1 MANKEHVEIL
11 LQGAEVW
18 NSWREKNSETKPDLS
33 QVNLINADLSR
44 ANLDGADLT
53 RADLSK
59 AQLSHSSLFGANLE
73 SATLILA
80 DLLGA
85 VANDANL
92 SGVSFFGAFLF
103 GTRMK
108 GANLDG
114 ANLLGATLMGA
125 DLSGAT
131 LRGAHLMA
139 ANFHEANLTGADLTG
154 SDLTAASLVGT
165 RVEAA
170 IFENCMVH
178 GISAWNLDGAPKSQK
193 NLCIT
198 ARGESPIKVNELE
211 HAQLCNLLAYSAG
224 LSELLKQ
231 APRIGLIVGRFN
243 ADRADSLAVIQ
254 RGLLSR
260 GYLPVFVETDRPVW
274 RGITKS
280 LSPFLA
286 LARFVIVDLTGLRN
300 AGSVVQ
306 PLITQQPQ
314 LPIVPIL
321 EGASSTGSAA
331 GTLPSQESVL
341 EVSRYGGG
349 PNLGTEDVIR
359 WISLAEQK
367 SAELRSPNH

>member
-18 NSWREKNSETKPDLS
+18 NSWREKNPKTKPDLS

-44 ANLDGADLT
+44 ANLDGADLR

-59 AQLSHSSLFGANLE
+59 AQLSHASLFGANLE

-114 ANLLGATLMGA
+114 ANLLGTTLMGA

-139 ANFHEANLTGADLTG
+139 ANFHEANLTGSDLTG

-165 RVEAA
+165 RVQDA
-170 IFENCMVH
+170 IFEDCMVH
-178 GISAWNLDGAPKSQK
+178 GISAWNLDGLPKSQK

-198 ARGESPIKVNELE
+198 ARGESPIKVNKLE
-211 HAQLCNLLAYSAG
+211 HAQLCNLLAYSEG
-224 LSELLKQ
+224 LSAFLKQ
-231 APRIGLIVGRFN
+231 VPRIGLIIGRFN
-243 ADRADSLAVIQ
+243 ADRAASLEVIQ

-260 GYLPVFVETDRPVW
+260 GYLPLCVETDKPVW
-274 RGITKS
+274 RGVTKS
-280 LSPFLA
+280 LTPFLA
-286 LARFVIVDLTGLRN
+286 LARFAIIDLTRLRN
-300 AGSVVQ
+300 ADSVVQ
-306 PLITQQPQ
+306 PLITLQPQ

-321 EGASSTGSAA
+321 EDDSSTGSAL
-331 GTLPSQESVL
+331 GPLPSQESIL

-349 PNLGTEDVIR
+349 PNLQTEEVIR

-367 SAELRSPNH
+367 AAELRNPIR

>member
-11 LQGAEVW
+11 LQGVEVW
-18 NSWREKNSETKPDLS
+18 NSWREKNPAAKPDLS

-44 ANLDGADLT
+44 ANLDGADLR

-85 VANDANL
+85 VLNGANL

-114 ANLLGATLMGA
+114 ANLLGTTLMGA

-139 ANFHEANLTGADLTG
+139 ANFHEANLTGSDLTG

-165 RVEAA
+165 RVQDA
-170 IFENCMVH
+170 IFEDCMVH
-178 GISAWNLDGAPKSQK
+178 GISAWNLDGSPKSQK

-211 HAQLCNLLAYSAG
+211 HAQLCNLLAYSKG
-224 LSELLKQ
+224 LPELLKH
-231 APRIGLIVGRFN
+231 APRISLIIGRFN
-243 ADRADSLAVIQ
+243 ADRVASLAVIQ
-254 RGLLSR
+254 QGLLSR
-260 GYLPVFVETDRPVW
+260 GYLPVCVETDKPVW
-274 RGITKS
+274 SGVTKS
-280 LSPFLA
+280 LSPFLT
-286 LARFVIVDLTGLRN
+286 LARFVIVDLTGLRD

-306 PLITQQPQ
+306 PLISRQPQ
-314 LPIVPIL
+314 LPIIPIL
-321 EGASSTGSAA
+321 EDDSSTGSAT
-331 GTLPSQESVL
+331 GQLPSQGSIL
-341 EVSRYGGG
+341 EVFRYGGG
-349 PNLGTEDVIR
+349 PDLRTEEVIR

-367 SAELRSPNH
+367 AAELRHSNH